1 MATVGGGLVGCV
13 QLSALQVEAAS
24 DGPAWVGE
32 GTMPTPIGAVLI
44 SRLAVDR
51 AWQRRGVAGVLG
63 WHALV
68 LAAAIAVGTRAR
80 LLVARSDGDLQFG
93 VRLGFRPLA
102 GHPGWGF
109 ADPGRAGLHRRRWGG
124 RTVAR
129 AGSTAT
135 RGLAPSGRSRL
146 GIIGG
151 GGLPRR
157 MLSRQRCECC
167 CEQGAASRSGGV
179 GA

>member
-1 MATVGGGLVGCV
+1 LVATVGGGVVGCV

-44 SRLAVDR
+44 SRLAADR
-51 AWQRRGVAGVLG
+51 AWQRRGVAGVLE

-109 ADPGRAGLHRRRWGG
+109 
-124 RTVAR
+124 
-129 AGSTAT
+129 
-135 RGLAPSGRSRL
+135 
-146 GIIGG
+146 
-151 GGLPRR
+151 LPIQDAQA
-157 MLSRQRCECC
+157 SI
-167 CEQGAASRSGGV
+167 AAAGV
-179 GA
+179 GGP

>member
-1 MATVGGGLVGCV
+1 MATVGGGVVGCV

-44 SRLAVDR
+44 SRLAADR
-51 AWQRRGVAGVLG
+51 AWQRRGVAGVLE

-102 GHPGWGF
+102 GHPGGAF
-109 ADPGRAGLHRRRWGG
+109 C
-124 RTVAR
+124 
-129 AGSTAT
+129 
-135 RGLAPSGRSRL
+135 RSRTRRPPSPPL
-146 GIIGG
+146 GWADRS
-151 GGLPRR
+151 P
-157 MLSRQRCECC
+157 SRLD
-167 CEQGAASRSGGV
+167 GDTRSS
-179 GA
+179 AER